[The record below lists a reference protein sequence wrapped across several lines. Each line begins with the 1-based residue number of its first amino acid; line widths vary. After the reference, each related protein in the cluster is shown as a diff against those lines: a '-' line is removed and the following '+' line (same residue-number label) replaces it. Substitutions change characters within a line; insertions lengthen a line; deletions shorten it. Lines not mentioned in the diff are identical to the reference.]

1 MNTTKI
7 NVGIGHL
14 STGIAGTGIEGF
26 DIAGCD
32 VEGCDI
38 AGCDVEVHGYLGF
51 QAWRVR
57 PTTGAKS
64 VLGAPVMADAP
75 VTKPLLVSASERC
88 P

>member
-14 STGIAGTGIEGF
+14 STGIA
-26 DIAGCD
+26 A
-32 VEGCDI
+32 VP
-38 AGCDVEVHGYLGF
+38 GYVGF

-64 VLGAPVMADAP
+64 VLGAPVMTDAP
-75 VTKPLLVSASERC
+75 VTKSLLVSASERC

>member
-1 MNTTKI
+1 MTKI

-14 STGIAGTGIEGF
+14 RTGIAGP
-26 DIAGCD
+26 DIAGP
-32 VEGCDI
+32 DI
-38 AGCDVEVHGYLGF
+38 AGPDISVQGYVGF

-64 VLGAPVMADAP
+64 VLGGPVMTDAL

>member
-14 STGIAGTGIEGF
+14 SAGQPVTGIAVSHR
-26 DIAGCD
+26 AGY
-32 VEGCDI
+32 
-38 AGCDVEVHGYLGF
+38 AGF
-51 QAWRVR
+51 QAWRAR

-64 VLGAPVMADAP
+64 VLGGPVMTDAP
-75 VTKPLLVSASERC
+75 VTKPKLVSASERC

>member
-14 STGIAGTGIEGF
+14 ASGQTRTGFAVSPAADHVGI
-26 DIAGCD
+26 
-32 VEGCDI
+32 
-38 AGCDVEVHGYLGF
+38 

-64 VLGAPVMADAP
+64 VLGGLVMTGAPA
-75 VTKPLLVSASERC
+75 TKPPLESASERC